1 MRAVIT
7 VVGKDM
13 VGIMA
18 KVANFCAE
26 NNVNIEE
33 VTQSILQ
40 DLFVMIMLVDISKS
54 TRDFSDLSSLLQEE
68 GDKIGMDIRITRKEL
83 FDAMHRI

>member
-54 TRDFSDLSSLLQEE
+54 TRDFADLSSLLQEE